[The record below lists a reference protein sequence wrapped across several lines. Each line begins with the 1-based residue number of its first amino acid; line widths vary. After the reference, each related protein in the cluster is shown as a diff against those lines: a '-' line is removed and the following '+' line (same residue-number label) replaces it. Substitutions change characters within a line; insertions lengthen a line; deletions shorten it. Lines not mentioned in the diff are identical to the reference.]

1 MRPVYQV
8 RLDKV
13 IEALRRAA
21 GDRRL
26 AVLFGSA
33 VESEVVHDL
42 DVLIDGSDLG
52 EALRLSAEIEEALG
66 VPADVVPAGLA
77 PPCLVAEA
85 LTRGV
90 VVAADSDYYDELLYL
105 SVGQCQDLKI
115 KLREAGINVT

>member
-1 MRPVYQV
+1 MRPVYQIK
-8 RLDKV
+8 LDEV
-13 IEALRRAA
+13 LEALRRAA
-21 GDRRL
+21 GGRRL
-26 AVLFGSA
+26 IVLFGSA
-33 VESEVVHDL
+33 VESGMAHDL

-52 EALRLSAEIEEALG
+52 EALRLAAEIEEALG

-115 KLREAGINVT
+115 KLREAGINVS